1 MYNLI
6 SNYISVK
13 TLLRN
18 INYCNF
24 FLSISDIECP
34 PFNITDIPESRLSHG
49 YKIGTQANFTCP
61 RGFELIGK
69 PKLTCLSNGMYAIV
83 YLYYSLRRYYTL
95 IQKWL
100 TKINVL
106 FLGKWSAGP
115 PRCSPIRC
123 VALEILDAHL
133 RVLALN
139 NTYRGLATFLCPF
152 GYRLVGP
159 DSIKC
164 GHEGRWTGSVPSC
177 KGMFI
182 KSSMIILLSNVLRCI
197 LCNSFW
203 FDFHCYRKFK
213 WL

>member
-1 MYNLI
+1 M
-6 SNYISVK
+6 
-13 TLLRN
+13 
-18 INYCNF
+18 INN
-24 FLSISDIECP
+24 
-34 PFNITDIPESRLSHG
+34 N
-49 YKIGTQANFTCP
+49 
-61 RGFELIGK
+61 
-69 PKLTCLSNGMYAIV
+69 KL
-83 YLYYSLRRYYTL
+83 
-95 IQKWL
+95 
-100 TKINVL
+100 L

-177 KGMFI
+177 KGMFT
-182 KSSMIILLSNVLRCI
+182 KSSIIILLSNVLILRCI
-197 LCNSFW
+197 LYNLFC
-203 FDFHCYRKFK
+203 FDFHCSRKFK
-213 WL
+213 

>member
-1 MYNLI
+1 
-6 SNYISVK
+6 
-13 TLLRN
+13 
-18 INYCNF
+18 
-24 FLSISDIECP
+24 
-34 PFNITDIPESRLSHG
+34 
-49 YKIGTQANFTCP
+49 
-61 RGFELIGK
+61 
-69 PKLTCLSNGMYAIV
+69 MYAIV

-177 KGMFI
+177 KGMFT
-182 KSSMIILLSNVLRCI
+182 KSSIIIPLLKDVYGVFYVIHFGSIFIVTENSNDFKVVEFQIHTSSSFTWMIALKSDPT
-197 LCNSFW
+197 F
-203 FDFHCYRKFK
+203 FK
-213 WL
+213 

>member
-1 MYNLI
+1 
-6 SNYISVK
+6 
-13 TLLRN
+13 
-18 INYCNF
+18 
-24 FLSISDIECP
+24 
-34 PFNITDIPESRLSHG
+34 
-49 YKIGTQANFTCP
+49 
-61 RGFELIGK
+61 
-69 PKLTCLSNGMYAIV
+69 MYAIV

-177 KGMFI
+177 KGMFT
-182 KSSMIILLSNVLRCI
+182 KSFIIWPLSNVVIQRSSCI
-197 LCNSFW
+197 LWINFTSVFIVSKNSN
-203 FDFHCYRKFK
+203 DFKLEEFQIHTSSSFT
-213 WL
+213 

>member
-1 MYNLI
+1 
-6 SNYISVK
+6 
-13 TLLRN
+13 
-18 INYCNF
+18 
-24 FLSISDIECP
+24 
-34 PFNITDIPESRLSHG
+34 
-49 YKIGTQANFTCP
+49 
-61 RGFELIGK
+61 
-69 PKLTCLSNGMYAIV
+69 MYAIV

-177 KGMFI
+177 KGMFT
-182 KSSMIILLSNVLRCI
+182 KSFIIWPLSNVVQRWSCI
-197 LCNSFW
+197 LWINFTSVFIVSKNSN
-203 FDFHCYRKFK
+203 DFKLEEFQIHTSSSFT
-213 WL
+213 

>member
-1 MYNLI
+1 MQLFICIIYHGA
-6 SNYISVK
+6 
-13 TLLRN
+13 
-18 INYCNF
+18 
-24 FLSISDIECP
+24 
-34 PFNITDIPESRLSHG
+34 ITFY
-49 YKIGTQANFTCP
+49 YKQ
-61 RGFELIGK
+61 
-69 PKLTCLSNGMYAIV
+69 
-83 YLYYSLRRYYTL
+83 
-95 IQKWL
+95 WL
-100 TKINVL
+100 TTINVL

-177 KGMFI
+177 KGMFT
-182 KSSMIILLSNVLRCI
+182 KSFMIWPLNVQVVFYVIYFTSIFIFSKNSNDFRVVEFQI
-197 LCNSFW
+197 HTSSSFTW
-203 FDFHCYRKFK
+203 MIALKSDPTFFK
-213 WL
+213 